1 MSQQTSEPDLW
12 AVFAEEVDRA
22 EKEPPLPV
30 EDIFERE
37 WLRKRLNAIEKV
49 NRQLAIEAHEAQQ
62 QTRMCRRQLLEL
74 VKLVKESYARIG
86 ELEQRVRS
94 CESMS
99 DKVDGVNKRLDV
111 ASESFEGMK
120 KDIRSLRSG
129 VKV

>member
-1 MSQQTSEPDLW
+1 MSQATSEPDIW

-62 QTRMCRRQLLEL
+62 QTRIMRRQLVHL
-74 VKLVKESYARIG
+74 VGIVKDAYARIG
-86 ELEQRVRS
+86 ELQQRV
-94 CESMS
+94 ESGS
-99 DKVDGVNKRLDV
+99 DKLDVVNKRLDD
-111 ASESFEGMK
+111 ASAAFEKVKRDMAGIK
-120 KDIRSLRSG
+120 TG